1 MKSNAP
7 TYVLTAMDDDADKDK
22 QIARL
27 QAMNDEKEQVAKKAN
42 EDKEK
47 LEAMHEEDVKTAIKA
62 VIAAEEHDGRT
73 IPVVVAK
80 LKAQYDEEK
89 DEAKKAIIKAA
100 LDVYEEGNGE
110 QVNNKTQVGN
120 QDEPKQKVEIA
131 KLVAKAIKP
140 YEDKLKQPI
149 VSQILKAN
157 AAAGASQEQIESLQK
172 SLTAKTYPEIEKYYK
187 ENEVLIASNLQ
198 RESSSQYNESLTA
211 SFENNFPFNGETPQ
225 ALVGNMISIDK
236 TLENAVI

>member
-7 TYVLTAMDDDADKDK
+7 TYVLTAMGPDEDKDK

-42 EDKEK
+42 DDKEK
-47 LEAMHEEDVKTAIKA
+47 LEANHEEELKTAVKA
-62 VIAAEEHDGRT
+62 IIAAEEHDGRT

-80 LKAQYDEEK
+80 LKAMHEEEK
-89 DEAKKAIIKAA
+89 DEAKKAAIKAA

-120 QDEPKQKVEIA
+120 LDEPKQKVEVAALI
-131 KLVAKAIKP
+131 AKAIKP
-140 YEDKLKQPI
+140 FEDKLGKPI
-149 VSQILKAN
+149 IAQILKAN
-157 AAAGASQEQIESLQK
+157 AAAGASQEQIETLQK
-172 SLTAKTYPEIEKYYK
+172 ALTAKSYPELEKYYN
-187 ENEVLIASNLQ
+187 ENQVLIASNLQ
-198 RESSSQYNESLTA
+198 KEFSEQKLTA
-211 SFENNFPFNGETPQ
+211 NFENSFPFNGETPQ

-236 TLENAVI
+236 TLENVVQ